1 MNLASGEEALRPP
14 VQLLEELDQMVQVP
28 QQEREP
34 MTNWWFLRGRLGMR
48 RLHRAQRD
56 VRDCAEGDALESQSR
71 SHDRRRM
78 VERVNLRPMSSDSSQ

>member
-1 MNLASGEEALRPP
+1 M
-14 VQLLEELDQMVQVP
+14 QLLEVLDQMVQLP
-28 QQEREP
+28 PQEREP
-34 MTNWWFLRGRLGMR
+34 TTNWWSLRGRLGMR
-48 RLHRAQRD
+48 RLHLVQRD

>member
-1 MNLASGEEALRPP
+1 MLRPP
-14 VQLLEELDQMVQVP
+14 VQLLEVLDQTVQLP

-34 MTNWWFLRGRLGMR
+34 MTNWWSLRGRLEMR
-48 RLHRAQRD
+48 RLHRVQRD

-78 VERVNLRPMSSDSSQ
+78 VERVNLRPTSSDSSQ